1 MKKRK
6 VLAVLT
12 AAVLALQLAACGSA
26 KASES
31 AAGSDSAKA
40 EDANTEE
47 AGSSEGGSSNHIVI
61 GCNISV
67 SGVNDYL
74 DEDDNLTGATVELM
88 RAIDDKLED
97 YEFEYVPTSFDDVF
111 VGIEAGTYQGGEAN
125 CFLTKERIEKYAIPN
140 ENIGASYI
148 GLLVKKELGD
158 LTSFEDVA
166 NRQKSE
172 GLTFYSMQ
180 AGNGLTYPVEVYNE
194 QHPDNQIEFEYTS
207 ENTNSEVNNWI
218 INGRYDVG
226 LALYSNWL
234 TNYVAEDGAYHDAV
248 DDLVWIPIQ
257 IVGVYNLFNKDKV
270 DQKFLDAYDAALK
283 ELKEDGKA
291 QEISKQFYGYDP
303 FEEDIKDLTDN

>member
-6 VLAVLT
+6 I
-12 AAVLALQLAACGSA
+12 LALLLTSVLSLQVVACGSA
-26 KASES
+26 EGSEVASAENAQSSEGNDASES
-31 AAGSDSAKA
+31 SA
-40 EDANTEE
+40 
-47 AGSSEGGSSNHIVI
+47 SNHIVI

-74 DEDDNLTGATVELM
+74 DEDDHLTGATVELM
-88 RAIDDKLED
+88 RAIDEKLED

-111 VGIEAGTYQGGEAN
+111 VGIEAGTYHGGEAN
-125 CFLTKERIEKYAIPN
+125 CFLTKERIEKYAIPS

-166 NRQKSE
+166 NRQKSD

-194 QHPDNQIEFEYTS
+194 QHPDNQIVFEYTS

-283 ELKEDGKA
+283 ELKASGEA
-291 QEISKQFYGYDP
+291 QEISKKFYGYDP
-303 FEEDIKDLTDN
+303 FEEDIKNLTEE

>member
-6 VLAVLT
+6 IFALLLTSVLS
-12 AAVLALQLAACGSA
+12 LQVVACGSA
-26 KASES
+26 EGSEVASAENAQSSEGNDASES
-31 AAGSDSAKA
+31 SA
-40 EDANTEE
+40 
-47 AGSSEGGSSNHIVI
+47 SNHIVI

-74 DEDDNLTGATVELM
+74 DEDDHLTGATVELM
-88 RAIDDKLED
+88 RAIDEKLED

-125 CFLTKERIEKYAIPN
+125 CFLTKERIEKYAIPS

-166 NRQKSE
+166 NRQKSD

-194 QHPDNQIEFEYTS
+194 QHPDNQIVFEYTS

-283 ELKEDGKA
+283 ELKASGEA
-291 QEISKQFYGYDP
+291 QEISKKFYGYDP
-303 FEEDIKDLTDN
+303 FEEDIKNLTEE

>member
-1 MKKRK
+1 MKKRNI
-6 VLAVLT
+6 
-12 AAVLALQLAACGSA
+12 LALLLTSVLSLQVVACGSA
-26 KASES
+26 EGSEVASAENAQSSEGNDASES
-31 AAGSDSAKA
+31 SA
-40 EDANTEE
+40 
-47 AGSSEGGSSNHIVI
+47 SNHIVI

-74 DEDDNLTGATVELM
+74 DEDDHLTGATVELM
-88 RAIDDKLED
+88 RAIDEKLED

-125 CFLTKERIEKYAIPN
+125 CFLTKERIEKYAIPS

-166 NRQKSE
+166 NRQKSD

-194 QHPDNQIEFEYTS
+194 QHPDNQIVFEYTS

-226 LALYSNWL
+226 LSLYSNWL

-270 DQKFLDAYDAALK
+270 DQKFLDAYNAALK
-283 ELKEDGKA
+283 ELKASGEA
-291 QEISKQFYGYDP
+291 QEISKKFYGYDP
-303 FEEDIKDLTDN
+303 FEEDIKNLTEE

>member
-6 VLAVLT
+6 I
-12 AAVLALQLAACGSA
+12 LALLLTSVLSLQVVACGSA
-26 KASES
+26 EGSEVASAENAPSSEGNDASES
-31 AAGSDSAKA
+31 SA
-40 EDANTEE
+40 
-47 AGSSEGGSSNHIVI
+47 SNHIVI

-74 DEDDNLTGATVELM
+74 DEDDHLTGATVELM
-88 RAIDDKLED
+88 RAIDEKLED

-125 CFLTKERIEKYAIPN
+125 CFLTKERIEKYAIPS

-166 NRQKSE
+166 NRQKSD

-194 QHPDNQIEFEYTS
+194 QHPDNQIVFEYTS

-283 ELKEDGKA
+283 ELKASGEA
-291 QEISKQFYGYDP
+291 QEISKKFYGYDP
-303 FEEDIKDLTDN
+303 FEEDIKNLTEE

>member
-1 MKKRK
+1 M
-6 VLAVLT
+6 
-12 AAVLALQLAACGSA
+12 ACGSA
-26 KASES
+26 EGSEVASAENAQSSEGNDASES
-31 AAGSDSAKA
+31 SA
-40 EDANTEE
+40 
-47 AGSSEGGSSNHIVI
+47 SNHIVI

-74 DEDDNLTGATVELM
+74 DEDDHLTGATVELM
-88 RAIDDKLED
+88 RAIDEKLED

-125 CFLTKERIEKYAIPN
+125 CFLTKERIEKYAIPS

-166 NRQKSE
+166 NRQKSD

-194 QHPDNQIEFEYTS
+194 QHPDNQIVFEYTS

-283 ELKEDGKA
+283 ELKASGEA
-291 QEISKQFYGYDP
+291 QEISKKFYGYDP
-303 FEEDIKDLTDN
+303 FEEDIKNLTEE

>member
-6 VLAVLT
+6 I
-12 AAVLALQLAACGSA
+12 LALLLTSVLSLQVVACGSA
-26 KASES
+26 EGSEVAS
-31 AAGSDSAKA
+31 A
-40 EDANTEE
+40 ENAQ
-47 AGSSEGGSSNHIVI
+47 SSEGNDSSESSASNHIVI

-74 DEDDNLTGATVELM
+74 DEDDHLTGATVELM
-88 RAIDDKLED
+88 RAIDEKLED

-125 CFLTKERIEKYAIPN
+125 CFLTKERIEKYAIPS

-166 NRQKSE
+166 NRQKSD

-194 QHPDNQIEFEYTS
+194 QHPDNQIVFEYTS

-283 ELKEDGKA
+283 ELKASGEA
-291 QEISKQFYGYDP
+291 QEISKKFYGYDP
-303 FEEDIKDLTDN
+303 FEEDIKNLTEE